1 MREKILKQGIY
12 GVFQI
17 YGMVRDV
24 SITPTRLIFAS
35 EFFRDSAK
43 TNFRKWSL

>member
-1 MREKILKQGIY
+1 MREKIVKQGIY